1 MNVITSLLIVF
12 ILLLFLILGRSS
24 FYVLS
29 GLFMNILLFFL
40 LIFFLHQGIPVYV
53 AALSYILLNSL
64 ITLGYVNG
72 WNEKTKAAFY
82 SLVLFLI
89 ILSLVFIPLIQ
100 KLSISGFS
108 SQELE
113 ELAAL
118 NLNVPISFSQLSV
131 SVILIGVSGAL
142 IDGSMSI
149 ASATSEIFERRYQK
163 IDRKMLFSSSMA
175 VVKNILNSTVNTLL
189 FAFISTGLALIFW
202 YQDLA
207 IPWYEMIN
215 SKAFVFEFAVIVL
228 SSISVALVLPFTAV
242 VTCRYLLKTP
252 EKM

>member
-1 MNVITSLLIVF
+1 MNVITSLLVVF
-12 ILLLFLILGRSS
+12 ILLIVLILGKSS
-24 FYVLS
+24 FYALS
-29 GLFMNILLFFL
+29 GLFMNILLFFI
-40 LIFFLHQGIPVYV
+40 LIFCLYRQIPVYI
-53 AALSYILLNSL
+53 ASFAYILLNSL
-64 ITLGYVNG
+64 VTLGYVNG

-89 ILSLVFIPLIQ
+89 VISVVFVPLIQ

-113 ELAAL
+113 ELATL
-118 NLNVPISFSQLSV
+118 DLNVPISFTQLSV

-149 ASATSEIFERRYQK
+149 ASATAEIYQQRLQELNVK
-163 IDRKMLFSSSMA
+163 LLYKSSMS
-175 VVKNILNSTVNTLL
+175 VVKNILNSTVNTIL

-202 YQDLA
+202 FQDLA

-215 SKAFVFEFAVIVL
+215 SQAFVFEFAVIIL
-228 SSISVALVLPFTAV
+228 SSISVAFVLPFTTII
-242 VTCRYLLKTP
+242 TCRYLLRK
-252 EKM
+252 KDD

>member
-1 MNVITSLLIVF
+1 MNVITSLLLVF
-12 ILLLFLILGRSS
+12 IVLIVLILGKTS

-29 GLFMNILLFFL
+29 GLFMNVLLFFF
-40 LIFFLHQGIPVYV
+40 LIFCLHQGIPVYV
-53 AALSYILLNSL
+53 AALAYILLNSL

-82 SLVLFLI
+82 SLVLFLFVV
-89 ILSLVFIPLIQ
+89 SLVFIPLIQ

-118 NLNVPISFSQLSV
+118 NLNVPVSFTQLSV

-149 ASATSEIFERRYQK
+149 ASATAEIFQQSSQQMNLK
-163 IDRKMLFSSSMA
+163 KLFQSSMS
-175 VVKNILNSTVNTLL
+175 VVKSILNSTVNTIL

-215 SKAFVFEFAVIVL
+215 SQAFVFEFAVIIL
-228 SSISVALVLPFTAV
+228 SSISVAFVLPFTAV
-242 VTCRYLLKTP
+242 ITCRYFLRK
-252 EKM
+252 KG

>member
-1 MNVITSLLIVF
+1 MNVITSLLLVF
-12 ILLLFLILGRSS
+12 ILLLGVILGRSS
-24 FYVLS
+24 FFVLS
-29 GLFMNILLFFL
+29 GLFMNVLLFFL
-40 LIFFLHQGIPVYV
+40 LIFCLHQGIPVYV
-53 AALSYILLNSL
+53 ATFSYILLNSL

-72 WNEKTKAAFY
+72 WNEKTKAAFL
-82 SLVLFLI
+82 SLVLFLLVLSI
-89 ILSLVFIPLIQ
+89 IFIPLIQ

-113 ELAAL
+113 EIATFGL
-118 NLNVPISFSQLSV
+118 NIPISFSQLSV

-149 ASATSEIFERRYQK
+149 ASATAEIFQQRYQK
-163 IDRKMLFSSSMA
+163 VDLKMLFSSSMA

-207 IPWYEMIN
+207 IPWQEMIN

-242 VTCRYLLKTP
+242 ITCRYLLRKNVQ
-252 EKM
+252 